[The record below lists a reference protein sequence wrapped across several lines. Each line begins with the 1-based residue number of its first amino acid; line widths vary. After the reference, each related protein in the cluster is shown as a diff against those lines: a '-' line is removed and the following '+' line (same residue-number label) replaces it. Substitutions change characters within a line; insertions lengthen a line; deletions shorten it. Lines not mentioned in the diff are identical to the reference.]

1 MMSST
6 WLTSPPSF
14 AAVAGAP
21 ALDQR
26 RDAQC
31 QPLQLR
37 RQEILHHRGV
47 VVDGLAQ
54 KRSHRPHP
62 LVVLLVVE
70 SYRGGL
76 HDPLGPLGPDAR
88 AQVAGRMDGEPLSAA
103 QRAVESK

>member
-26 RDAQC
+26 GDARC

-37 RQEILHHRGV
+37 RQETLHHRGV

-54 KRSHRPHP
+54 KRAHRQHP

-70 SYRGGL
+70 VRRGGL
-76 HDPLGPLGPDAR
+76 HYLLGTLG
-88 AQVAGRMDGEPLSAA
+88 S
-103 QRAVESK
+103 